1 MALSN
6 KWWERHLRGFEAQ
19 LPPQLMQ
26 NLYRIFNE
34 VVLSR
39 DLDALNTT
47 HVTQSG
53 DEDLAPVDS
62 SQVIAALDAQEKGA
76 HDED

>member
-62 SQVIAALDAQEKGA
+62 SQVIAALDAQEKGT